1 MNSITSSK
9 IYNPEGNRTSS
20 NRDKNLK
27 SFEVIYGQVI
37 DKSQRQAIAS
47 YSRAAHF
54 NFNSPCMC
62 LVSITLFFH

>member
-1 MNSITSSK
+1 MNSIASSK
-9 IYNPEGNRTSS
+9 ISKLESTRTNS

-27 SFEVIYGQVI
+27 SFEVIYGEVI

-54 NFNSPCMC
+54 NFNSPCKYTDF
-62 LVSITLFFH
+62 SN